1 MNIDELD
8 TPAVVIEIDV
18 MRQNLERMAS
28 YCQKHQVQLRPHTKT
43 HKIPELAWQ
52 QLRSGAAGITVAK
65 IGEAEVMAEAG
76 IKDILLAYPIVS
88 PQKAKRLVRLAER
101 VQLAVSIDSEESACA
116 ISKQGKEQ
124 GTSVGIL
131 VEIDVGF
138 HRCGVAN
145 EQAAI
150 ALAEKV
156 LSLPALKFLGL
167 MFYPGHLLTTLER
180 RGALIE
186 PINRLLDKTM
196 DAFTQKGIRVSV
208 VSGGSTPSAYLSHEF
223 HSLTEIRPGMY
234 IFNDRNMVGAG
245 VAQLHDCA
253 VQVIV
258 TVVSTA
264 VSGRVI
270 TDGGSKTFSSDRFL
284 SGDGQG
290 FGLIIEDADAVFDV
304 MSEEHGHLDITKS
317 SRRYRLGERLTVI
330 PNHVCSTINMHNEI
344 YGVSQGKVVQT
355 WQVAARGKVT

>member
-1 MNIDELD
+1 MNVDELD
-8 TPAVVIEIDV
+8 TPSVVIDIDV
-18 MRQNLERMAS
+18 MRRNLDRMAS
-28 YCQKHQVQLRPHTKT
+28 YCRKYNLQLRPHTKT

-52 QLRSGAAGITVAK
+52 QLRSGADGITVAK

-88 PQKAKRLVRLAER
+88 PQKAQRLARLAER
-101 VQLAVSIDSEESACA
+101 AQLAVSIDSEESACA
-116 ISKQGKEQ
+116 ISIQAKEQ

-131 VEIDVGF
+131 IEIDVGF

-167 MFYPGHLLTTLER
+167 MFYPGHLLTTLEQR
-180 RGALIE
+180 RTLIG
-186 PINRLLDKTM
+186 PINLLLDKTM
-196 DAFTQKGIRVSV
+196 DTLKQKGIPVSV
-208 VSGGSTPSAYLSHEF
+208 VSGGSTPTAYLSHEF
-223 HSLTEIRPGMY
+223 HTLTEIRPGMY

-245 VAQLHDCA
+245 VAQIHDCA
-253 VQVIV
+253 AQVIV

-284 SGDGQG
+284 AGDGRG
-290 FGLIIEDADAVFDV
+290 FGLILEDHDAVFDA

-344 YGVSQGKVVQT
+344 YGISHRKVAQA
-355 WQVAARGKVT
+355 WQVAARGRVT